1 MQEFRQRKGIDY
13 YKIYVPVIAGSLIW
27 MIFAVAAAKGWF
39 IKQID
44 FITAFLNRVLEE
56 TNYIILPTRYEEED
70 LIYKIN
76 QGLYRLKQLPKIWYD
91 TLTAFLKELG
101 FTTSNWN
108 TGLWYHKEK
117 QVYLTLYIDNIKLI
131 SPDESELD
139 SICEKIANRFDIKNL
154 GATHHYLGMKVVQD
168 RERKQIWLSQEVY
181 IKDLLK

>member
-1 MQEFRQRKGIDY
+1 
-13 YKIYVPVIAGSLIW
+13 
-27 MIFAVAAAKGWF
+27 MIP
-39 IKQID
+39 
-44 FITAFLNRVLEE
+44 
-56 TNYIILPTRYEEED
+56 PTEYEEGD

-131 SPDESELD
+131 SPDKSKLD
-139 SICEKIANRFDIKNL
+139 FICEKIANRFNIKNL
-154 GATHHYLGMKVVQD
+154 STTHHYLGMKVMQD
-168 RERKQIWLSQEVY
+168 REQKQIRLSQEVY
-181 IKDLLK
+181 IKDLLKQYGMKWCHPRLTPMIDNLRITDKPVDDKDFIKCYQSATGSL